1 MNILIVEDSKVY
13 ANLIKAS
20 MEKYLLFAKCDIAY
34 SFEELKNLDKKY
46 DLYIIDYILPDT
58 SGDEHIKFLL
68 EQHAKIIVMTQY
80 EDKIYKS
87 SFINEIIDFI
97 IKEDISIINY
107 LIRLVRRIY
116 KNQFKNVLVVDDSK
130 AIRIYQKKILK
141 LLNLN
146 VFEAEN
152 GAEALEVIKKENI
165 NFVITDIEM
174 PKLNGVEMVKE
185 IRKIK
190 KIDELPILVLSST
203 TNLFITFQILKL
215 GANDFIKKPFDKN
228 EYIIRINNILDI
240 YDYLINYKEE
250 RTIDGLTKVY
260 NRFFLENSFETIFK
274 FYKEKVV
281 AMLDIDFFKKINDT
295 YGHQVGDK
303 ILAYFAKHIK
313 NNLRKDDLIIRYGG
327 EEFLVFMPN
336 TTKEEAYIVLHK
348 IKNSLKDVDE
358 IKFTFSAGI
367 ANEGETM
374 AEMIKKAD
382 ERLYKAKEE
391 GRNRIVY
398 KG

>member
-1 MNILIVEDSKVY
+1 MNVLILEDSKLY
-13 ANLIKAS
+13 AKLIKS
-20 MEKYLLFAKCDIAY
+20 NIEKYLIFAKCDVVS
-34 SFEELKNLDKKY
+34 SFEELKKIDKKY
-46 DLYIIDYILPDT
+46 DLYIVDYILPDT
-58 SGDEHIKFLL
+58 NEDEHIKYLL
-68 EQHAKIIVMTQY
+68 EQNAKIIVMTQY

-87 SFINEIIDFI
+87 SFMNDIIDFI

-107 LIRLVRRIY
+107 LIRLVKRIY

-130 AIRIYQKKILK
+130 SIRLYQKKFLK

-146 VFEAEN
+146 VFEAKN
-152 GAEALEVIKKENI
+152 GQEALEIIKKEKI
-165 NFVITDIEM
+165 NFVISDIEM
-174 PKLNGVEMVKE
+174 PKMNGVEMVKE
-185 IRKIK
+185 IRKTK
-190 KIDELPILVLSST
+190 NIDELPILIVSST
-203 TNLFITFQILKL
+203 ENLFITFQILKL

-250 RTIDGLTKVY
+250 RTIDGLTKIY
-260 NRFFLENSFETIFK
+260 NRFFLENSFEQIFK
-274 FYKEKVV
+274 FYKQKIV
-281 AMLDIDFFKKINDT
+281 AILDIDFFKKINDT
-295 YGHQVGDK
+295 YGHQAGDK
-303 ILAYFAKHIK
+303 ILTYFAKHIK

-348 IKNSLKDVDE
+348 IKNSLQIVDG

-367 ANEGETM
+367 ANEGETL

-382 ERLYKAKEE
+382 ERLYKAKET

>member
-152 GAEALEVIKKENI
+152 GAESLEVIKKENI